1 MDVYGEFKNS
11 LIKSNVPN
19 ILKKISKYIQ
29 KNNHK
34 VKLNYNH
41 FSKEKIKTFM

>member
-1 MDVYGEFKNS
+1 MDVFGEFKNS

-19 ILKKISKYIQ
+19 ISEKISKYIQ

-34 VKLNYNH
+34 VKLNYSH
-41 FSKEKIKTFM
+41 SSKQKIETFM